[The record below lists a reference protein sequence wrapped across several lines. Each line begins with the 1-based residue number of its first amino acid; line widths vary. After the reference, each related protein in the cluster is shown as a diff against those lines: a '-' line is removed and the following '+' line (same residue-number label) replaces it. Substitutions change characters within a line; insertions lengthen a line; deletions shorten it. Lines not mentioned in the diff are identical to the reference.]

1 MWDRI
6 RTGLR
11 KIAGYRKDDLSAHHI
26 RAKRSEGYYIN
37 GESIMISNKLFY
49 LLPFVLLSLIF
60 SAFITGCNNT
70 DPAEQDNNENAAFI
84 AQVIKHTDK
93 LYDVSV
99 AGAGNVWVVGYFG
112 VIFHSTDNGL
122 NWIKI
127 DAGTKMTLLGVSFVN
142 DKTGWIVG
150 DQGTILHTVDGGQKW
165 ERQKSPVTNEKLL
178 KVQFINEREG
188 WIVGTFGLV
197 LHTEDGGINWERL
210 PFTEDVILN
219 DLCFINPNQGWIA
232 GEYGLVL
239 YTEDGGKTWVKQL
252 EDEMGRKMFGIAF
265 IDPLHGIVVGN
276 EGVIYTTRN
285 GGKDWELKST
295 ENGDTLLK
303 VAFADDTHATAVGLR
318 GCLTA
323 TGDGGD
329 NWRSVCPLNH
339 FTWLSGIACD
349 KKGKCF
355 AVGDG
360 GKFLTSNDSGRS
372 WAPYNEPA
380 QK

>member
-1 MWDRI
+1 M
-6 RTGLR
+6 
-11 KIAGYRKDDLSAHHI
+11 
-26 RAKRSEGYYIN
+26 
-37 GESIMISNKLFY
+37 MSNKLFY
-49 LLPFVLLSLIF
+49 LLRLILLSLIF
-60 SAFITGCNNT
+60 SSCMTGCNNT
-70 DPAEQDNNENAAFI
+70 DPAEPENNQNTGFS

-99 AGAGNVWVVGYFG
+99 AGSGNVWVVGYFG

-127 DAGTKMTLLGVSFVN
+127 DAGTKASLLGVSFVN
-142 DKTGWIVG
+142 EKTGWIVG
-150 DQGTILHTVDGGQKW
+150 DQGTILHTVDGGQTW
-165 ERQKSPVTNEKLL
+165 ERQKSPVANEKLL
-178 KVQFINEREG
+178 KVQFINDKQG

-197 LHTEDGGINWERL
+197 LYTGDDGMNWERL

-232 GEYGLVL
+232 GEFGMVL

-265 IDPLHGIVVGN
+265 IDSLHGIVVGN

-318 GCLTA
+318 GCMTA
-323 TGDGGD
+323 TEDGGD

-339 FTWLSGIACD
+339 FTWLSGIAYD
-349 KKGKCF
+349 KRGRGF

-360 GKFLTSNDSGRS
+360 GNILTSNDSGLG
-372 WAPYNEPA
+372 WAPYNQPA